1 MNEDVLI
8 LETLNQLNIS
18 YTRITHEPAFTIDD
32 IKHLGEFDGNVC
44 KNLFLYDKRADRHYL
59 VTMLQDK
66 KAHFNTIRK
75 RLKAAS
81 LVFGTEDKLLELLGV
96 TPGSVSPLGIVH
108 AQNKSLTLLLD
119 EDLPK
124 QSKLGFHP
132 NINTSTFIISYAD
145 FEKYI
150 IHCDIPYEFIGV
162 TKDSDL

>member
-1 MNEDVLI
+1 MNEDQLI
-8 LETLNQLNIS
+8 LETLNQLDIT
-18 YTRITHEPAFTIDD
+18 YTRITHEPAFTIED
-32 IKHLGEFDGNVC
+32 IKNLGQFEGNVC
-44 KNLFLYDKRADRHYL
+44 KNLFLYDKRAGRHYL

-75 RLKAAS
+75 KLKAAS

-96 TPGSVSPLGIVH
+96 TPGSVSPLGLIH
-108 AQNKSLTLLLD
+108 AKGKMLTLLLD

-132 NINTSTFIISYAD
+132 NINTSTFIISYDD
-145 FEKYI
+145 FKKYI

-162 TKDSDL
+162 TKDSPL